1 MARHALIWTEENKIV
16 MIDYDIE
23 PQDDHTVVEVPE
35 EIEAWRFSLDDDGE
49 IVIAYEGQDRE
60 EALASLKVDQDAH
73 IAALDAIV
81 KSTRPNGD

>member
-1 MARHALIWTEENKIV
+1 MARHALIWTQENKIV

-35 EIEAWRFSLDDDGE
+35 EIEPWRFSLDDDGDL
-49 IVIAYEGQDRE
+49 VIAYEGKTRE
-60 EALASLKVDQDAH
+60 EALASLKVDQEKL
-73 IAALDAIV
+73 IAEEEAIV